1 MKILG
6 LVIVILG
13 AVFSFAAA
21 PLVRLIKKTEE
32 ASEKEIVN
40 TKLLGL
46 LIAVIGLAIVFL
58 G

>member
-1 MKILG
+1 M
-6 LVIVILG
+6 ILG